1 MNSNR
6 IHRELECIY
15 QKDQGDYFQIIKNN
29 PWWELTDFVTLQESL
44 YWVAFR
50 ELSWIHKNI
59 ELEPD
64 ERFHCHNSSLFFRG
78 KSYQYRIGRKHV
90 AVDYKNM
97 PHEPLFDFKD
107 TKNFEKQRSLF
118 EKTQEEW
125 KKSIE
130 EILSPYKALLFYK
143 LASGELKAY
152 GQDAPEITL
161 ENMLDDC
168 RCASF
173 TDSYVEIPPSSW
185 KLDSIIWDK
194 NCLFR
199 AQSSYFYIHFEPEAL
214 VRFFPAP
221 TWVSEIVETY
231 NGTPIKK
238 KKLEKRGRKR
248 TGLWDEF
255 HIEVTKY
262 LLQHRALP
270 KKQSELV
277 QHCQNWFS
285 DTFGEEP
292 PESEIKEKV
301 SLYYKKL
308 ST

>member
-1 MNSNR
+1 MSSNNR
-6 IHRELECIY
+6 LHEEAQENYL
-15 QKDQGDYFQIIKNN
+15 QIIESN

-44 YWVAFR
+44 YWAAFR

-64 ERFHCHNSSLFFRG
+64 ARFYCHDSSLFFKG
-78 KSYQYRIGRKHV
+78 MSYQYRIGRNHFS
-90 AVDYKNM
+90 VDYKNM

-107 TKNFEKQRSLF
+107 AKNVEKQQSLF
-118 EKTQEEW
+118 EKGQEEW

-152 GQDAPEITL
+152 GQDDPEITL

-173 TDSYVEIPPSSW
+173 TDSY
-185 KLDSIIWDK
+185 DK
-194 NCLFR
+194 NYLSG
-199 AQSSYFYIHFEPEAL
+199 AQSSYFYIHFEPEVL

-231 NGTPIKK
+231 NGRPIKK

-255 HIEVTKY
+255 HVEVAKY
-262 LLQHRALP
+262 LLQHHALP